1 MSLLDLKLRRDLR
14 HLLGPMVTIG
24 LVMAC
29 GMAAFVAF
37 LGTHASLVENHL
49 EYYREAR
56 FAQVFAPLRR
66 APERLAQRLAA
77 LPGVAA
83 LETRLV
89 AEVPL
94 TVPGMVE
101 PASAHLMSLPP
112 QGEPELNRLHLRSG
126 QLPGR
131 EARQEVLVSEGFA
144 LAHHLQPGDALTVLL
159 NGRQG
164 RVRVAGVALSP
175 EFLFALPGGDPIPD
189 DRHFAILWMPRR
201 GMEEALDL
209 AGAFNDAVVTLAPGA
224 SEAAVITEVD
234 RLLEP
239 FGGLGAHGRE
249 DQPSHRYVRDEIA
262 QLRTMATW
270 LPALFMG
277 VAAFLI
283 HVVMARLIATQ
294 REQIAALKALGFP
307 EAPILGHYLKLA
319 GLVGVFGLAGGI
331 LLGAWMGSSLTA
343 LYADYLHFPVS
354 RHRLHAWHV
363 GVAAAVSLAA
373 VGGGAWGA
381 LRQVLALKPAEAL
394 RPPVPPRFQVGRL
407 EAWIEGLLRSPRMR
421 MVARNLLRRPARNA
435 LSVLGMALGVAIL
448 VVGFFWRDGLD
459 ALVQIHFGLAQRQHL
474 TVTFTQPLPRGA
486 PAELGRL
493 PGVLAVEPVRAV
505 PVRLRSG
512 HRHLLTALLGLAPEA
527 GLRRVLDAS
536 NRPLVPPPSGL
547 LLSEPLGRRLQVR
560 RGDEV
565 EVEVLEGERRRGR
578 LPVAALTEEKLGTA
592 AYLPQEA
599 LMRFL
604 DDGRAV
610 SACDLRIDAGAADRL
625 YSRLKAL
632 PKVASVS
639 AKATA
644 LKVFLD
650 TSAQWIRVFSL
661 FLTGFAAVIAVGVV
675 YNNLRIALA
684 ERSWELASLRVLGF
698 SRGDVAALL
707 LGEFAVQLALALPLG
722 CLIGHELAR
731 ALLWAT
737 ATEVIRL
744 PLEVS
749 PATYLFACGVV
760 VVSGLLS
767 AFGARHRM
775 DRMDLVSVLKT
786 RE

>member
-49 EYYREAR
+49 DYYREAH
-56 FAQVFAPLRR
+56 FARVFAPLRR
-66 APERLAQRLAA
+66 APERLALRLAS

-83 LETRLV
+83 LETRIV

-94 TVPGMVE
+94 TVPGLAE
-101 PASAHLMSLPP
+101 PASAHLVSLPF
-112 QGEPELNRLHLRSG
+112 QGEPGLNRLHLRSG
-126 QLPGR
+126 HIPGR
-131 EARQEVLVSEGFA
+131 EALQEVLVSEGFA
-144 LAHHLQPGDALTVLL
+144 LVHHLKPGDPLTVLL

-201 GMEEALDL
+201 GMEEAFDL
-209 AGAFNDAVVTLAPGA
+209 AGAFNDVVLTLAPGA
-224 SEAAVITEVD
+224 REAAVITEVD

-239 FGGLGAHGRE
+239 YGGLGARGRE
-249 DQPSHRYVRDEIA
+249 DQASHRYVRDEIT

-307 EAPILGHYLKLA
+307 DGPILAHYLKLA
-319 GLVGVFGLAGGI
+319 GLVGAFGIAAGI
-331 LLGAWMGSSLTA
+331 LLGAWMGGSMTT

-381 LRQVLALKPAEAL
+381 LRQVLDLRPAEAL
-394 RPPVPPRFQVGRL
+394 RPPVPPRFRAGRMDAWLGRL
-407 EAWIEGLLRSPRMR
+407 ARSPRIR
-421 MVARNLLRRPARNA
+421 MVARTLLRRPARNA
-435 LSVLGMALGVAIL
+435 LSVLGIALGVAIL
-448 VVGFFWRDGLD
+448 VVGFFWKDGLD
-459 ALVQIHFGLAQRQHL
+459 ELVRNHFGLAQRQHL
-474 TVTFTQPLPRGA
+474 TVTFTQPLRRGA
-486 PAELGRL
+486 PAELARL

-505 PVRLRSG
+505 PVRLGAG
-512 HRHLLTALLGLAPEA
+512 HRHLLTALFGIAPEA

-547 LLSEPLGRRLQVR
+547 LLSEPLARRLQVR
-560 RGDEV
+560 PGDEV
-565 EVEVLEGERRRGR
+565 DVEVLEGDRRLGR
-578 LPVAALTEEKLGTA
+578 LPVAAITEEKLGTA
-592 AYLPQEA
+592 AYLHLEA
-599 LMRFL
+599 LQRFL

-610 SACDLRIDAGAADRL
+610 SACDLRLDAGAIGRL
-625 YSRLKAL
+625 YPRLKAL

-639 AKATA
+639 AKAAA
-644 LKVFLD
+644 LKTFLD

-684 ERSWELASLRVLGF
+684 ERAWELASLRVLGF
-698 SRGDVAALL
+698 TQGEVAALL
-707 LGEFAVQLALALPLG
+707 LGEFAVQLLLALPVG
-722 CLIGHELAR
+722 CLLGHALAR

-737 ATEVIRL
+737 ATDVIRL
-744 PLEVS
+744 PLVVS

-760 VVSGLLS
+760 VASGLLS
-767 AFGARHRM
+767 ALGARRRM

>member
-49 EYYREAR
+49 DYYREAR
-56 FAQVFAPLRR
+56 FADVFAPLRR
-66 APERLAQRLAA
+66 APERLEPRLAA

-101 PASAHLMSLPP
+101 PASAHLVSLPF
-112 QGEPELNRLHLRSG
+112 QGEPGLNRLHLRSG
-126 QLPGR
+126 HLPGR
-131 EARQEVLVSEGFA
+131 EAVQEVLVSEGFA
-144 LAHHLQPGDALTVLL
+144 LVHRLKPGDPLTVLL

-201 GMEEALDL
+201 GMEEAFDL
-209 AGAFNDAVVTLAPGA
+209 AGAFNDVVLTLAPGA
-224 SEAAVITEVD
+224 EEAPVIAEVD

-239 FGGLGAHGRE
+239 YGGLGAHGRE
-249 DQPSHRYVRDEIA
+249 DQASHRYVRDEIA

-270 LPALFMG
+270 LPAIFMG

-307 EAPILGHYLKLA
+307 DGPILRHYFKLA
-319 GLVGVFGLAGGI
+319 GLVGVFGIALGI
-331 LLGAWMGSSLTA
+331 LLGAWMGSSLTT
-343 LYADYLHFPVS
+343 LYADYLHFPVT

-381 LRQVLALKPAEAL
+381 LRQVLDLRPAEAL
-394 RPPVPPRFQVGRL
+394 RPPVPPRFQAGRMD
-407 EAWIEGLLRSPRMR
+407 AWIEGLARSPRTR
-421 MVARNLLRRPARNA
+421 MVVRNLLRRPARNA
-435 LSVLGMALGVAIL
+435 LSILGIALGVAIL
-448 VVGFFWRDGLD
+448 VVGFFWKDGLD
-459 ALVQIHFGLAQRQHL
+459 ELVRIHFGLAQRQHL
-474 TVTFTQPLPRGA
+474 TVTFTQPLRRGA
-486 PAELGRL
+486 PAELARL

-505 PVRLRSG
+505 PVRLRAG
-512 HRHLLTALLGLAPEA
+512 HHHLLTALFGIAPEA

-536 NRPLVPPPSGL
+536 NRPLIPPPSGL
-547 LLSEPLGRRLQVR
+547 LISEPLARRLQVR
-560 RGDEV
+560 PGDEV
-565 EVEVLEGERRRGR
+565 DVEVLEGERRRGR
-578 LPVAALTEEKLGTA
+578 LPVASLTEEKLGTA
-592 AYLPQEA
+592 AYLHLEA
-599 LMRFL
+599 LQRFL

-610 SACDLRIDAGAADRL
+610 SACDLRLDSGATDRL
-625 YSRLKAL
+625 YPRLKAL

-639 AKATA
+639 AKAAA
-644 LKVFLD
+644 LKTFLD
-650 TSAQWIRVFSL
+650 TSAEWIRVFSL

-684 ERSWELASLRVLGF
+684 ERAWELASLRVLGF
-698 SRGDVAALL
+698 TQGEVAALL
-707 LGEFAVQLALALPLG
+707 LGEFAVQLLLALPLG
-722 CLIGHELAR
+722 CLLGHGLAR

-737 ATEVIRL
+737 ATDIIRL
-744 PLEVS
+744 PLVVS
-749 PATYLFACGVV
+749 PATYLFACSVV
-760 VVSGLLS
+760 VVAGLLS
-767 AFGARHRM
+767 ALGARRRM

>member
-14 HLLGPMVTIG
+14 HLRGPMVTIG

-49 EYYREAR
+49 AYYREAR

-66 APERLAQRLAA
+66 APQRLEARLAA
-77 LPGVAA
+77 LPGVGA

-94 TVPGMVE
+94 TVPGMAE
-101 PASAHLMSLPP
+101 PASAHLVSLPL
-112 QGEPELNRLHLRSG
+112 QGEPGLNRLHLRSG

-131 EARQEVLVSEGFA
+131 DAAREVLVSEGFA
-144 LAHHLQPGDALTVLL
+144 LAHQLKPGDPLTVLL
-159 NGRQG
+159 NGRMG

-201 GMEEALDL
+201 DMEEAFDL
-209 AGAFNDAVVTLAPGA
+209 AGAFNDVVLTLAPGA
-224 SEAAVITEVD
+224 TEAAVITEVD

-283 HVVMARLIATQ
+283 HVVMARLVATQ

-307 EAPILGHYLKLA
+307 DGPILGHYFKLA
-319 GLVGVFGLAGGI
+319 GLVGAFGLAVGI
-331 LLGAWMGSSLTA
+331 LLGAWMGSSLTD

-363 GVAAAVSLAA
+363 GVAAAVSFAA
-373 VGGGAWGA
+373 IGGGAWGA
-381 LRQVLALKPAEAL
+381 LRQVLDLRPAEAL
-394 RPPVPPRFQVGRL
+394 RPPVPPRFQAGRL
-407 EAWIEGLLRSPRMR
+407 EVGLEGLVRSPRTR
-421 MVARNLLRRPARNA
+421 MVLRNLLRRPARNVLA
-435 LSVLGMALGVAIL
+435 ILGMALGVAIL

-459 ALVQIHFGLAQRQHL
+459 ELVRIHFGLAQRQHL

-493 PGVLAVEPVRAV
+493 PGVLAAEPVRTVA
-505 PVRLRSG
+505 VRLRSG
-512 HRHLLTALLGLAPEA
+512 HRQLLTGLYGLPPEA

-536 NRPLVPPPSGL
+536 NRPLRPPPSGL
-547 LLSEPLGRRLQVR
+547 LLSDPLARRLHLR
-560 RGDEV
+560 PGDEV
-565 EVEVLEGERRRGR
+565 DVEVLEGERRRGR

-592 AYLPQEA
+592 AYLPLEA
-599 LMRFL
+599 LERFL

-625 YSRLKAL
+625 YPRLKAL

-698 SRGDVAALL
+698 TRGEVAALL
-707 LGEFAVQLALALPLG
+707 LGEFAAQLALALPLG
-722 CLIGHELAR
+722 CLIGHALAR

-744 PLEVS
+744 PLVVS

-760 VVSGLLS
+760 GVSGLLS
-767 AFGARHRM
+767 ALGARRRM